1 MSTEPNKKAPRE
13 NTVAISIL
21 KFVPLFVFA
30 GLVIFAKLDL
40 LVAAPIATIVAIVV
54 AMYVNRSGFDS
65 AFDYALKAAASIVQV
80 FFILMFAY
88 GVAECFMATGVGAA
102 VINIALAAGVTGK
115 TIAIVALLVTCVLSI
130 ATGSS
135 WGTFAACAPIFL
147 WLNYII
153 GGNLILTLGA
163 VAGGSCFGDN
173 IGMISDTTVLS
184 CGMQD
189 IKIIDR
195 VKHQGVW
202 SVLCLVAAIVVT
214 FVLSMS
220 LPGTQGNIT
229 EALAAIPAEAYAA
242 LEEER
247 PAALILLG
255 QVESGVPIYMV
266 IPLILVIATAFMG
279 INTLLCLGSGMLSS
293 LILGYFAG
301 TCTLDAWL
309 NDMLLTGFGDAGSWS
324 IVMMCWVAGFGGVM
338 NSMNAF
344 EPLANLIVKM
354 SGKVRH
360 LMGWCGVLCLVGNV
374 ALADETAQI
383 ATISPI
389 VRNIVEENVE
399 GSEEDMYKLRVRL
412 ATYNDALGVYGSEL
426 IPWHCFP
433 VFFCAIAN
441 AVYPIASFT
450 TIDIIKNNFMSM
462 IMVATILVFSF
473 TGLDKFIPMFGL
485 PSEPQVR
492 LKKSAK

>member
-1 MSTEPNKKAPRE
+1 MSTNPNKKAPRE
-13 NTVAISIL
+13 TTVAISIL
-21 KFVPLFVFA
+21 KFVPLAVFA
-30 GLVIFAKLDL
+30 VLVIVFKLDL
-40 LVAAPIATIVAIVV
+40 LIAAPIATIVAIVV
-54 AMYVNRSGFDS
+54 AMYVNRTSFDG
-65 AFDYALKAAASIVQV
+65 AFDFALKAAASIVQV

-88 GVAECFMATGVGAA
+88 GVAECFMATGVGAT

-115 TIAIVALLVTCVLSI
+115 TIAVVALLVTCVLSI
-130 ATGSS
+130 ATGTS

-202 SVLCLVAAIVVT
+202 SILCLILAIIVT

-220 LPGTQGNIT
+220 LPGTQGDIT
-229 EALAAIPAEAYAA
+229 QALSAIPAEAYAA

-247 PAALILLG
+247 PSALILLD
-255 QVESGVPIYMV
+255 QVQSGVPIYMI

-279 INTLLCLGSGMLSS
+279 INTLLCLGSGMLSA
-293 LILGYFAG
+293 LILGYAAG
-301 TCTLDAWL
+301 TCNLNMWL
-309 NDMLLTGFGDAGSWS
+309 NDLLLVGFGDAGGWS
-324 IVMMCWVAGFGGVM
+324 IVMMLWVAGFGGVM

-344 EPLANLIVKM
+344 EPLAKLIVMM
-354 SGKVRH
+354 SNKVRH

-462 IMVATILVFSF
+462 IMVATILIGSF

>member
-1 MSTEPNKKAPRE
+1 MSTNPTKKAPRE
-13 NTVAISIL
+13 TTVAISIL

-30 GLVIFAKLDL
+30 GLVIFCKMDL
-40 LVAAPIATIVAIVV
+40 LLAGPIATLVAIVV
-54 AMYVNRSGFDS
+54 CMYVNRSSFDD
-65 AFDYALKAAASIVQV
+65 AFNFALKAAASIVQV

-88 GVAECFMATGVGAA
+88 GVAECFMATGVGAV
-102 VINIALAAGVTGK
+102 VINIALSAGVTGK
-115 TIAIVALLVTCVLSI
+115 TIAVVALIVTCILSI
-130 ATGSS
+130 ATGTS
-135 WGTFAACAPIFL
+135 WGTFAACAPIFF
-147 WLNYII
+147 WMNYII

-202 SVLCLVAAIVVT
+202 SILCVAAAIIVT
-214 FVLSMS
+214 FLMSMS
-220 LPGTQGNIT
+220 LPGTQADINQ
-229 EALAAIPAEAYAA
+229 ALAAIPEEAYAA
-242 LEEER
+242 LAEER
-247 PAALILLG
+247 PAALILLE
-255 QVESGVPIYMV
+255 QVQTGVPIYMI
-266 IPLILVIATAFMG
+266 IPLLAVIVVAFMG
-279 INTLLCLGSGMLSS
+279 VNTLLALGAGMVSA
-293 LILGYFAG
+293 LILGCAAG
-301 TCTLDAWL
+301 TCTLQAWL
-309 NDMLLTGFGDAGSWS
+309 EDMLLVGFGGAGEWS

-344 EPLANLIVKM
+344 EPLAKLVVKM
-354 SGKVRH
+354 SGKVRS

-412 ATYNDALGVYGSEL
+412 ATFNDALGVYGSEL
-426 IPWHCFP
+426 IPWHSFP

-441 AVYPIASFT
+441 AVYPIGNFT
-450 TIDIIKNNFMSM
+450 TLDIARCNIMSM
-462 IMVATILVFSF
+462 IMVASILIFTF
-473 TGLDKFIPMFGL
+473 TGLDRFIPMFGL
-485 PSEPQVR
+485 PGEPNVR
-492 LKKSAK
+492 MKNRK